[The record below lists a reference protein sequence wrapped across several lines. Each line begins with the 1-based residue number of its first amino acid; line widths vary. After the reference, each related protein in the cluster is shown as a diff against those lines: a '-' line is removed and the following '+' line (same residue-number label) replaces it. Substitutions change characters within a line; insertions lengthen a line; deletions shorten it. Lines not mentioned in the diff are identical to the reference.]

1 MPLQKT
7 LSDQG
12 ALRPYTRKQQ
22 WRRSESHPAA
32 ARESSRPLPPVSAA
46 TKTKLTKFR
55 FDGPDVATATESGL
69 PAMRRE
75 AFTTTEDGSD
85 KENHRADSAGS
96 GRKTQPQ
103 ALASLAS
110 GVATTPVAKL
120 AWQDL
125 VRMGEINPVEEQDE
139 TPPGDK
145 LLWDKPYDPEDS
157 FISPLLP
164 RKGKKR
170 ARSSSPVSSPA
181 NPNFDTPVVNV
192 KGLTSAL
199 RSPNAD
205 PAIDLWDRFSTCRTS
220 KNTSLGA
227 ADPALAHIF
236 ASSPRPA
243 KGAAA
248 ALSDSSLCRAASY
261 GNNRPKRRRIGNST
275 VDSPTSRLRHAAYP
289 DSKSSLVSDLLE
301 TVTGELEKSNASQHR
316 EMMQR
321 SPSPEKRRT
330 SPMRQQPAEGA
341 DVPVFGLPTNP
352 PSSSSDTAL
361 EEDDAKKP
369 VDKSSDYGDDDF
381 DDDTLLEL
389 DATLGG
395 ARVAVLPPEPAPRAQ
410 PVPPAIQ
417 RPKQNLGA
425 SADFDDDFDDLD
437 DDLFSAAETLMTQ
450 MESKPPSQRPPQNPS
465 TRGGPRPIQTTN
477 AQTISHAQGKN
488 NRTSGGC
495 GGGGGVAV
503 KEGEDAYGDDFDG
516 DFDFD
521 AVELAA
527 TQSVRQPA
535 AAATTASTTARPTRA
550 AGAVSSLS
558 FANPSQKPRAI
569 QRYLVT
575 RVFDASYV
583 DNNEREKPERILIVQ
598 AERTNILQTVHLR
611 GDWLDTPATVKSY
624 VHVIGE
630 FEESG
635 MCVVDN
641 SHNMLILH
649 PDQLISAT
657 VVADS
662 FGCIRRAVLQDRVK
676 ATGEASAPMVYG
688 TMLHEIF
695 QEALVANKWDSQ
707 FLAAVVDKNME
718 RHVEDLYVIKVSLAD
733 AREHLLSKMKEMR
746 QWAEAFVSAFP
757 RSDAVVQ
764 GRHGDKANM
773 CVSKLLDVEE
783 HVWSPMYG
791 LKGNIDATVQV
802 TMRDGNERRTLT
814 VPFEVKTGKNVV
826 ANHQAQTALYN
837 LLLSDRYDIEIMYGV
852 LYYMETSQTM
862 RIPAVRH
869 ELRHMIMQRNQLAC
883 YARERSVQ
891 LPPMKKA
898 KNMCGRCY
906 AQTSCFIYHKLA
918 DDGDGETSGMQTK
931 FDEVV
936 KHLSPT
942 HKEFFLKWED
952 LLTKEEKESQKLR
965 RELWTMLSSE
975 REKLGRCFGNVV
987 IEAGST
993 FEDKDTPKINRF
1005 QYTFVKDNAGPAFSF
1020 LESQLAVGEPIVVS
1034 DEQGHFALALGY
1046 VTAVRKRRITVAV
1059 DRRLH
1064 NSRIRQPGFDEV
1076 NNQVFASI
1084 MEVRPAGTAGSQQ
1097 SQSTTPSIRYRLDKD
1112 EFSNGMATVRNNLVH
1127 VMSDGLFGSRDT
1139 RRLVVDLEAPTFK
1152 SAPTQYEITG
1162 NESLNVDQQKA
1173 IEKVMGA
1180 KDYAL
1185 VLGMPGTGKTTTIAH
1200 IIRALNRQGK
1210 SVLLASYTHSAV
1222 DNILLK
1228 LKRDNIQ
1235 ILRLGAPAKV
1245 HPEVQEFATLAA
1257 QPKTSF
1263 EDIRSAWH
1271 DSPVVATTCLG
1282 VNHAVFNERTF
1293 DYCIVDEASQIT
1305 LPVCLGPIRMART
1318 FVLVGDHNQLPPLVQ
1333 NEEARRGG
1341 LDVSLFKLLSDTHPG
1356 SVVNLEHQYRMCE
1369 DIMTLSNTLIYK
1381 GHLKCGTE
1389 ELRFHKLHVP
1399 DPAALTRHHFDAS
1412 SFLALSK
1419 SQPAAAVPKSFC
1431 TGGAGCWLGH
1441 LLDPETRVAFVN
1453 TDALPDNREEAKGN
1467 RIVNPVEAQLV
1478 VQLVEALMTV
1488 GVPPSEIGIM
1498 THYRAQLALLK
1509 HKLHRGS
1516 SRPGQA
1522 AAVEMHTADRFQGRD
1537 KEVVVLSLVRSNEA
1551 CNIGELLRD
1560 WRRINVAFT
1569 RAKTKLLVVGS
1580 RETLRG
1586 CGADE
1591 MLSRFVRLMEDRDW
1605 VCDLPADALSAH
1617 VFDDGAGVA
1626 ATGTTTFG
1634 SPPAARTPA
1643 RRTPKKRVSPGGGG
1657 GWQQAS
1663 PTAAAAAAAP
1673 NRKENAAP
1681 VPEGRGPRKAKI
1693 GERALMHGKPL
1704 LRDILNDM
1712 MPAGGY

>member
-12 ALRPYTRKQQ
+12 ALRTHTRKQQ

-32 ARESSRPLPPVSAA
+32 ARQSSRPLPLVSAA

-55 FDGPDVATATESGL
+55 FEEPNVATTTESSL
-69 PAMRRE
+69 PAMRRG
-75 AFTTTEDGSD
+75 ALTTTEDGSD
-85 KENHRADSAGS
+85 KENHEADSAGS
-96 GRKTQPQ
+96 SGKPRPH
-103 ALASLAS
+103 ALTSLPP

-125 VRMGEINPVEEQDE
+125 VRMGEVNTIEEQEE
-139 TPPGDK
+139 TSPSDK

-164 RKGKKR
+164 RKGAKR

-181 NPNFDTPVVNV
+181 SPNFDTPLVNV

-199 RSPNAD
+199 RSPRAD
-205 PAIDLWDRFSTCRTS
+205 PAMDLWDRFSTGRTS
-220 KNTSLGA
+220 KNTPLGA
-227 ADPALAHIF
+227 ADPALAHLF
-236 ASSPRPA
+236 VASSPRPA

-248 ALSDSSLCRAASY
+248 ALSDSSLRRAASC
-261 GNNRPKRRRIGNST
+261 GNNWPKRRRIGNST

-321 SPSPEKRRT
+321 SPSPEKRRA
-330 SPMRQQPAEGA
+330 SPTRQRPAEGA
-341 DVPVFGLPTNP
+341 DVPAFKLPTKP

-361 EEDDAKKP
+361 EEDETEKP

-381 DDDTLLEL
+381 DDDTLMEL
-389 DATLGG
+389 DSTVGG
-395 ARVAVLPPEPAPRAQ
+395 AKATVPPPEPAPRAQ
-410 PVPPAIQ
+410 PAPPAIQ
-417 RPKQNLGA
+417 RPKQSLSA
-425 SADFDDDFDDLD
+425 SADFDDDDFDDLD

-450 MESKPPSQRPPQNPS
+450 IESKPPPQCPPQNLS
-465 TRGGPRPIQTTN
+465 ACGGPRPIQTTK
-477 AQTISHAQGKN
+477 AQTISHARGKN
-488 NRTSGGC
+488 NHPSSGH
-495 GGGGGVAV
+495 GGGGGAAD

-527 TQSVRQPA
+527 TQSARQPA
-535 AAATTASTTARPTRA
+535 AAKTTASTAARPARA
-550 AGAVSSLS
+550 TGAASSLP
-558 FANPSQKPRAI
+558 FTNPSQKPRAI

-575 RVFDASYV
+575 RVLDASYV
-583 DNNEREKPERILIVQ
+583 DDNHREKPERILVVR
-598 AERTNILQTVHLR
+598 AERTNFDQVVHLR
-611 GDWLDTPATVKSY
+611 EDWLETPATVDSY

-695 QEALVANKWDSQ
+695 QEALMANKWDSQ
-707 FLAAVVDKNME
+707 FLAAVVDTNME
-718 RHVEDLYVIKVSLAD
+718 RHLEDLYVIKVSLAD

-746 QWAEAFVSAFP
+746 QWAESFVSAFP

-802 TMRDGNERRTLT
+802 TMRDGNDRRTLT

-837 LLLSDRYDIEIMYGV
+837 LLLSDRYDIEIVFGV

-918 DDGDGETSGMQTK
+918 DDGDGETSGMEAK

-936 KHLSPT
+936 KHLSTT

-952 LLTKEEKESQKLR
+952 LLTKEERESQKLR

-987 IEAGST
+987 IEPGSAV
-993 FEDKDTPKINRF
+993 EDKDTPKINRF

-1034 DEQGHFALALGY
+1034 DEQGHFALALGF

-1084 MEVRPAGTAGSQQ
+1084 MEVGPAGTADSQQ

-1112 EFSNGMATVRNNLVH
+1112 EFSSGMATVRNNLVH
-1127 VMSDGLFGSRDT
+1127 VMSNGLFGSREI

-1162 NESLNVDQQKA
+1162 KESLNSDQQKA

-1200 IIRALNRQGK
+1200 IIRALHRQGK

-1228 LKRDNIQ
+1228 LKKDNMQ

-1257 QPKTSF
+1257 QPKKSF
-1263 EDIRSAWH
+1263 EEIRSAWH

-1341 LDVSLFKLLSDTHPG
+1341 LDVSLFKLLSDTHPD

-1369 DIMTLSNTLIYK
+1369 DIMTLSNTLIYN
-1381 GHLKCGTE
+1381 GRLKCGTK

-1399 DPAALTRHHFDAS
+1399 DPAALTRHHYDAS

-1488 GVPPSEIGIM
+1488 GVPASEIGVM
-1498 THYRAQLALLK
+1498 THYRSQLALLR

-1537 KEVVVLSLVRSNEA
+1537 KEVVVLSLVRNNED
-1551 CNIGELLRD
+1551 CKIGELLRD

-1569 RAKTKLLVVGS
+1569 RAKTKLLVIGS
-1580 RETLRG
+1580 LETLQG
-1586 CGADE
+1586 CGADQ
-1591 MLSRFVRLMEDRDW
+1591 MLSRFVQLMNDRHW
-1605 VCDLPADALSAH
+1605 ICNLPADALSAH

-1626 ATGTTTFG
+1626 ATGTTAFG
-1634 SPPAARTPA
+1634 SPPAARTAA
-1643 RRTPKKRVSPGGGG
+1643 RRTPKKRISPGGGS
-1657 GWQQAS
+1657 GWQQVS
-1663 PTAAAAAAAP
+1663 PTTAAAP
-1673 NRKENAAP
+1673 NRKENAP
-1681 VPEGRGPRKAKI
+1681 LVPQGRGPRKANI
-1693 GERALMHGKPL
+1693 GERALMQGKPL